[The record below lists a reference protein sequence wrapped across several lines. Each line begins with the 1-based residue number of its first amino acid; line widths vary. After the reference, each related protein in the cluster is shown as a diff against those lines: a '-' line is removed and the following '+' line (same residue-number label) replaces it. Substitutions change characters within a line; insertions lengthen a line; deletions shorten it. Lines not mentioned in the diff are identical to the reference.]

1 MYVDDHQC
9 GQIQFNEGQQ
19 AYTFDC
25 GEKEASEVSVRL
37 NNGQSLQVCELE
49 VLGTS
54 FLSSY
59 LLVFGINMG
68 DLSIHA

>member
-9 GQIQFNEGQQ
+9 GQIQFKEGQQ
-19 AYTFDC
+19 AYTVDC

-54 FLSSY
+54 FLSSCLNIY
-59 LLVFGINMG
+59 
-68 DLSIHA
+68 